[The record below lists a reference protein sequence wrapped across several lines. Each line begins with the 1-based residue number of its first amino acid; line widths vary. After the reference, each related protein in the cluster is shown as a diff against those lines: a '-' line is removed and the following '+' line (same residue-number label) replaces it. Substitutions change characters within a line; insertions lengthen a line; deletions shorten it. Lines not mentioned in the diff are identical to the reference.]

1 MVNMAS
7 GSNPGKLF
15 TKLILHTEI
24 VTLQQENP
32 SISFPELPPI
42 GQINREPLIDM
53 LIDIRTQNPDILCSS
68 YLRNNEKFST
78 GVTQIGD
85 VGNFKRNSQ
94 RFHPFEHPFVKCK
107 TTQAK
112 STFDLTFGSMTGT
125 NAVEELTE
133 GEQLEVLGNELNNLQ

>member
-1 MVNMAS
+1 MVNMAF

-15 TKLILHTEI
+15 TKPILHTEI
-24 VTLQQENP
+24 VTLKQENP
-32 SISFPELPPI
+32 AISFPELPPI
-42 GQINREPLIDM
+42 DQINREPLIDM
-53 LIDIRTQNPDILCSS
+53 LIEIRTQNPDILCSS

-125 NAVEELTE
+125 NAVDEVPES
-133 GEQLEVLGNELNNLQ
+133 EQLEVLENELNQLQ